1 MPGNIMKKKRKSKNI
16 YSSAITYDNIYNM
29 WKIIKRTCKNKR
41 EVFLFSLNLNT
52 NIYYIYH
59 VLKTKTYKP
68 KPYRTFLI
76 FEPKPRL
83 VMSQTITDKII
94 NHFVA
99 NYYLIPYMEN
109 SLIDSNVATRKNKGS
124 SYAMKLIKKYYNK
137 ILINE
142 QNKEIYALKID
153 VSKYFYTID
162 HEILLKKIQNK
173 IEDKDVLN
181 LIQIIISEA
190 NSDYVNVSIKNYNDK
205 FNTSIPYYQEK
216 KGLSI
221 GAMTSQF
228 LAIFY
233 LNDLDHYIKE
243 KLKCKYY
250 IRYMDDFLILDTD
263 KEKLKKIRTKIFEEL
278 EKIKLNVN
286 KKSNIYKSSSGYVF
300 LGYKYKVENNR
311 LKILFNKKTY
321 YKIKRKL
328 KYLYTKNKIQYNKS
342 LASYYGYF
350 IKVLKLKEINFKMK
364 LIDKYNTY
372 KDKYE
377 NVLVIIKEG
386 IFYKTFEDDAK
397 ILWYIFDYKYVNDSV
412 SFGNSPYDK
421 VILKLNKLDISYIV
435 LDKDAIVLSHIR
447 DKDTYSSYKSLSI
460 KSYNKLIKTEN
471 LIDKLQILM
480 NNKPE
485 YYEKVNSMLDAWIEN

>member
-1 MPGNIMKKKRKSKNI
+1 MKKKRKSKNI

-52 NIYYIYH
+52 NIHYIYH
-59 VLKTKTYKP
+59 MLKTKTYKP
-68 KPYRTFLI
+68 SQYRTFLI

-181 LIQIIISEA
+181 LIKIIISEA
-190 NSDYVNVSIKNYNDK
+190 NNDYVNISIKNYNDK
-205 FNTSIPYYQEK
+205 FNTSIPYYQK
-216 KGLSI
+216 GKGLSI

-243 KLKCKYY
+243 NLKCKYY

-263 KEKLKKIRTKIFEEL
+263 KERLKKIQTKIFEKL
-278 EKIKLNVN
+278 EKTKLNVN
-286 KKSNIYKSSSGYVF
+286 EKSNIYKSSSGYVF
-300 LGYKYKVENNR
+300 LGYKYKVVNNK

-328 KYLYTKNKIQYNKS
+328 KYLYAKSKIQYNKS

-350 IKVLKLKEINFKMK
+350 TKVLKLKEINFKMK
-364 LIDKYNTY
+364 LIDKYKTY

-377 NVLVIIKEG
+377 NTLVIIKEG
-386 IFYKTFEDDAK
+386 IFYKSFEDDAK

-421 VILKLNKLDISYIV
+421 VILKLNKLDISYII
-435 LDKDAIVLSHIR
+435 LDKDEIVLSHIR
-447 DKDTYSSYKSLSI
+447 DEDAYLSYKSLSI

-471 LIDKLQILM
+471 LIDKLQMLM

-485 YYEKVNSMLDAWIEN
+485 CYEKVNSMLDAWIEN

>member
-1 MPGNIMKKKRKSKNI
+1 MKKKRKSKNI